1 MAHLCCS
8 DPYRVPAQAGT
19 HFSVVSGTDEW
30 VPAFAGTYDYSEAAD
45 MTRWDMRAMFA
56 AGPARP
62 MLVKAAG
69 ACFDPLA
76 CRRASQEAE

>member
-1 MAHLCCS
+1 MAHLRCCH
-8 DPYRVPAQAGT
+8 PTEIPAQAGT
-19 HFSVVSGTDEW
+19 HFSVVSGTVEW

-62 MLVKAAG
+62 VLVKAAG